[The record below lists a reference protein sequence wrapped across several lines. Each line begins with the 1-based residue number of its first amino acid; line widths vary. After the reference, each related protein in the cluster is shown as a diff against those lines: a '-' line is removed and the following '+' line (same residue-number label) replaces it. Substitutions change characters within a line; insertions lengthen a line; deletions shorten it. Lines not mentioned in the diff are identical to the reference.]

1 MKAATVRSP
10 RPPLRILPLLAVL
23 FLLIPGSAASQ
34 ASTEVNE
41 RTSQATVD
49 DKLLLLPDTP
59 AVSLTAQGEPLAD
72 VLERIAKQ
80 TGWRFAYS
88 TPVLE
93 SAPLIRASYTN
104 TDGVIVL
111 TEILS
116 SAGLTYALLS
126 GGQIQIVK
134 APLTAGSGEVTVR
147 GQVLEAG
154 SEEPL
159 PGANVVIKGTSTG
172 TTTDRE
178 GRFQLKVPSD
188 DATLVFSFIGFSSK
202 EVVLDGRDN
211 LVVYLERGVDRL
223 DELIVDAR
231 RHRRASALNE
241 QYRSDRITNVVSAE
255 QIQDFADTNI
265 AEALQRIPG
274 VVMSGSNDEGIV
286 ASMRGLSSDFTAVTI
301 NGQRV
306 PSMTTSGR
314 GTAVGII
321 NAEAIESIEV
331 SKTVTPDMDAES
343 TGGSINLRTRRL
355 PIDQRIFDVGVG
367 AGLQYAERQL
377 PNYSANA
384 IFGDS
389 FGGVNVI
396 VDGNFR
402 RTTPYYNGLRTYGW
416 QQAEAGGETFRAP
429 DRVRQNFYEA
439 ERARYGLNA
448 TIDFGIADHSSFF
461 VRTSLNY
468 TEDDRRNAQYRFDR
482 LDFSDRSTVQ
492 SARGRHYGR
501 FYDYTFQL
509 STAEAGAEH
518 ELGFGTL
525 DYNISW
531 ARAGFEAPY
540 VRATFGQED
549 LSFAFDVVDNEF
561 PTLTSTNGTREFD
574 PSRYQMI
581 DLRTRTDQSYDR
593 DYAGALNL
601 EVPFQLLAEEHSVK
615 VGGRYTSK
623 FKYRDRDYSYW
634 TGWTD
639 GTDMAQFTQGTAISS
654 FLEGQYGFGP
664 RLNRDLTERFI
675 AQNQDRLQLRVNPSR
690 AATDVSSYESGE
702 DIAAAYGMA
711 TLNMGPLM
719 ISGGGRYE
727 ETFISYVGNDVQ
739 FDFNG
744 DYVSTTPVEASEQ
757 YGGFYPM
764 VQARLRLTNTANL
777 RLAATRTLA
786 RPGHFDMV
794 PYQEVNPDNG
804 VINQGNPDLEP
815 ASIRNLDAI
824 VEKYLPGQAGV
835 FSVGLFRKD
844 VDDFIT
850 QRLFIQEQGPF
861 AGFPVI
867 EPVNGLDATV
877 WGVETNWMQ
886 DLSFLP
892 GVLGGL
898 GVNANYTYTQSDADF
913 GPDVRELQYGD
924 RTVSLPGQSDHILNA
939 ALNYTRD
946 GFFVNVAA
954 NYRGEYL
961 SSIGSDAD
969 GSTDEFVRGRTRLDL
984 SLRQQLPPTLSPL
997 GRSSISLEAT
1007 NLTGSNQRR
1016 FIGEPQNVSRIR
1028 SYYRTFRVTFTM
1040 GL

>member
-1 MKAATVRSP
+1 MKSATDRSP
-10 RPPLRILPLLAVL
+10 RLPLRILPFLALL
-23 FLLIPGSAASQ
+23 FLLIPGPAASQ

-41 RTSQATVD
+41 KTSQATVND
-49 DKLLLLPDTP
+49 ELLLPPDTP
-59 AVSLTAQGEPLAD
+59 AVSLIAQGEPLAG

-88 TPVLE
+88 TALLE
-93 SAPLIRASYTN
+93 SAPLIRATYAN
-104 TDGVIVL
+104 TDGVTVL

-126 GGQIQIVK
+126 GGQIQIMK
-134 APLTAGSGEVTVR
+134 APLKAASGGVTVR
-147 GQVLEAG
+147 GQVLETG

-172 TTTDRE
+172 TTTDGE
-178 GRFQLKVPSD
+178 GRFQLEVPSD

-202 EVVLDGRDN
+202 EVAIEGRDD

-223 DELIVDAR
+223 DELVVDGR
-231 RHRRASALNE
+231 RHRRSLVLNE
-241 QYRSDRITNVVSAE
+241 QYQSERITNIVSAE
-255 QIQDFADTNI
+255 QIQDYADTNV

-286 ASMRGLSSDFTAVTI
+286 ASMRGLPSDFTAVTI

-314 GTAVGII
+314 GTAIGII
-321 NAEAIESIEV
+321 NAEAVESIEI

-355 PIDQRIFDVGVG
+355 QIDERIFDVGVG

-384 IFGDS
+384 IFGDTFS
-389 FGGVNVI
+389 GVNLI

-416 QQAEAGGETFRAP
+416 RQAEAGGEAFRAP
-429 DRVRQNFYEA
+429 ERVRQNFYEA

-468 TEDDRRNAQYRFDR
+468 TEDDQTNAQYRFDS
-482 LDFSDRSTVQ
+482 LDFSGPSTVQ
-492 SARGRHYGR
+492 SARGRHFGR
-501 FYDYTFQL
+501 FYDYTYQL
-509 STAEAGAEH
+509 STAMLGAEH
-518 ELGFGTL
+518 KLGFGTL
-525 DYNISW
+525 NYDVSW

-634 TGWTD
+634 TGWPD
-639 GTDMAQFTQGTAISS
+639 GTDMTSFTQGANVSS

-664 RLNRDLTERFI
+664 RLNRNLMDQFI
-675 AQNQDRLQLRVNPSR
+675 AQNQDQLQLRVNASR
-690 AATDVSSYESGE
+690 AASDVSSYESGE

-711 TLNMGPLM
+711 TLNAGPLM
-719 ISGGGRYE
+719 VVGGGRYE
-727 ETFISYVGNDVQ
+727 GTYISYVGNEVQ

-744 DYVSTTPVEASEQ
+744 DYVSTTPVEATER

-824 VEKYLPGQAGV
+824 FEQYLPGQAGV
-835 FSVGLFRKD
+835 FSVGLFQKD
-844 VDDFIT
+844 VSDFIT

-877 WGVETNWMQ
+877 WGIETNWIQ

-892 GVLGGL
+892 GVLQGL
-898 GVNANYTYTQSDADF
+898 GVSANYTYTQSDADF
-913 GPDVRELQYGD
+913 GPDVREFQYGD
-924 RTVSLPGQSDHILNA
+924 RTVNLPGQSDHVLNA
-939 ALNYTRD
+939 ALNYTKG
-946 GFFVNVAA
+946 GFLGNIAA

-969 GSTDEFVRGRTRLDL
+969 GSTDEFVQGRTRLDL
-984 SLRQQLPPTLSPL
+984 TLRQQLPTTLSPL
-997 GRSSISLEAT
+997 GRSAISLEAA

-1016 FIGEPQNVSRIR
+1016 FIGAPENVSRIR